1 MTRGVMIS
9 NNETGVLKAEI
20 IWGISPFSGAEGQIF
35 FNNPELKLFHR
46 NFYFYLRFL
55 LFKIYNH
62 LLHLLI
68 RWNHFM
74 QIN

>member
-1 MTRGVMIS
+1 MFS

-20 IWGISPFSGAEGQIF
+20 IRGISPFSGAEGQIF
-35 FNNPELKLFHR
+35 FNNPELKLFNR
-46 NFYFYLRFL
+46 NFYFYLCFL